1 MGNTGEVLK
10 PRTNFEIQ
18 CGKTMLREDV
28 KRGMI
33 AKCIRM
39 HGEDY
44 SATSK
49 WQRITK
55 VGANN
60 ITFGTH
66 RNLDIRGKRVV
77 YSVYSVSPGRFL
89 KIYDEDGTLA
99 MLYALRT
106 ERSAA

>member
-1 MGNTGEVLK
+1 MDNTCEVL
-10 PRTNFEIQ
+10 TTANEEIRR
-18 CGKTMLREDV
+18 GKTALKEDV
-28 KRGMI
+28 RAGMI

-44 SATSK
+44 SSTSK

-55 VGANN
+55 VGTNS

-106 ERSAA
+106 ERSAAQ